1 MLDKELAKKVN
12 LTPQTNSD
20 NVQDIYSEILVDINK
35 AINNYGILNPDFS
48 SLAYVKLTRDIL
60 KVSIMTKVYNITT
73 YGIAAQLENKLQTIY
88 VASDSLSSLGGG
100 TKIKFSSSDPG
111 GVIINNILKHTGRTN
126 LSGETGEIFNSE
138 NTEDPEYIT
147 KYYNEEVKIKKGKS
161 NVQKADKRVKLFIAP
176 IYLNSKEVF
185 KIAEIIYNQIF
196 ELFPSLKSIYDFF
209 MNISKLMIKLEIP
222 LSWFTP
228 VGVKLTQHYLKSK
241 INKISISM
249 GGKNKTLILREFEDE
264 ELLLLFE

>member
-1 MLDKELAKKVN
+1 
-12 LTPQTNSD
+12 
-20 NVQDIYSEILVDINK
+20 
-35 AINNYGILNPDFS
+35 
-48 SLAYVKLTRDIL
+48 
-60 KVSIMTKVYNITT
+60 
-73 YGIAAQLENKLQTIY
+73 
-88 VASDSLSSLGGG
+88 
-100 TKIKFSSSDPG
+100 
-111 GVIINNILKHTGRTN
+111 LKHTGRTN

-176 IYLNSKEVF
+176 IYFNSKEVF

-196 ELFPSLKSIYDFF
+196 KLFPFLKSIYDFF

-228 VGVKLTQHYLKSK
+228 VGV
-241 INKISISM
+241 N
-249 GGKNKTLILREFEDE
+249 
-264 ELLLLFE
+264 